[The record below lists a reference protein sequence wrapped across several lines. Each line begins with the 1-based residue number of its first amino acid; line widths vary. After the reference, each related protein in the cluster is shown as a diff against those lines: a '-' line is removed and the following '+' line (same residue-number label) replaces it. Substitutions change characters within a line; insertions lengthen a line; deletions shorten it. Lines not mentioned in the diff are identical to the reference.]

1 MLKKF
6 ITYILTV
13 CMVCS
18 LACSIPFTADAAGP
32 VQYSTIIVKQNPKP
46 LMWDMSV
53 MSSADGGYTF
63 SSGELMIT
71 NNYAG
76 TISENVYRYTT
87 PASGGNTMNLHFKNE
102 AGDIIS
108 QDDGIYTIEIP
119 VTIKKDSGNTGGS
132 YWVAKTMFALPTP
145 DYANVVFNINGKGPV
160 YKKDLD
166 NATANLYK
174 WIDANTAGTTYT
186 FHMVINNTG
195 DNAFVNLYLNN
206 NNTVLKLESD
216 TYTYEA
222 AGKLNNIS
230 SIHMFNYASN
240 NLTNFEIGN
249 VALWQGGKDDKP
261 GSFKDV
267 EWNIVGNDLVF
278 TGAPSTSYNIKAKN
292 LGSNVDVYTSQIET
306 NEHGKAELSLGGLSS
321 DNISNPGKYLVYLS
335 DIEYEGVANA
345 GISIYVGA
353 EAMLDNVDTYI
364 GSAASAEDKNIFK
377 QCFMKNTSIDASE
390 AQAVMDMYTALDSES
405 KTYVA
410 EETSAQNGFAEFS
423 KLVKLTSLWGGALPS
438 IPVDSSANSII
449 TVTEAGS
456 VKPSYW
462 DVSSTNGK
470 AAAISS
476 TNSGTDRHKAS
487 ITVGDYVHEL
497 HYNNSTSDAAPV
509 ISYEDDN
516 IVYTMRSASTDEI
529 RFTNTDYNL
538 IDMTKDGVY
547 TFKLPLSANAAMDV
561 ACYWND
567 GPSYWTAGAT
577 AYSKLCGTVQLS
589 GDNTVKNLYMQF
601 TSIAINK
608 MTVDVYWGDTKL
620 GTYESAYNNSPAGGA
635 VAGMV
640 SGISLKVSSAASGN
654 QLKLGDI
661 KFWSSSKANEPSDDN
676 LTCSFDSESGKLT
689 IDGEAGEEY
698 LIRLLKPV
706 GISGIDAFTSVY
718 DENIYEGVKTLTDIC
733 GYELTSATDEHREY
747 TLPTLNP
754 GMYKLDIF
762 KPGSGTPIYSTEI
775 YNKINSILVPSD
787 IIANITDADFV
798 DVYKNAGYSADE
810 ATEIQTAASSVSDG
824 SALSSM
830 TELDISKL
838 YAAVVARSLV
848 ENKLSDDA
856 SVNSVLSKLSDLGI
870 DTTAFV
876 LLKANN
882 DRAVVMD
889 EIYAV
894 NPTTFTELVTELKS
908 IAVLNGVKNALV
920 DSEAQTFI
928 STIGNTKYDGADE
941 NGKLAIAAAVKGGD
955 YLTIEALSA
964 AMDGV
969 TLEPGSALGN
979 NNNNNNNNNNYTGDK
994 LDTGSSGGGT
1004 SIPVIPVI
1012 PQGSKYSDVPDN
1024 HWASQYIEA
1033 MTKQGIVSGYN
1044 GSFNPDNTVTRAEYL
1059 KMLCGIFKVDGAD
1072 STDFAD
1078 VLLTDWYAPYVGG
1091 AKKAGLIEGT
1101 GTGFNPNGD
1110 ITRQDAA
1117 VMLTRFMK
1125 YAGIELDAGGDLNY
1139 SDADDISDYANEAIQ
1154 ILTGMG
1160 ILNGV
1165 GDGRVAPLDL
1175 MTRAQAAKM
1184 LFFAID

>member
-1 MLKKF
+1 
-6 ITYILTV
+6 
-13 CMVCS
+13 MV
-18 LACSIPFTADAAGP
+18 FD
-32 VQYSTIIVKQNPKP
+32 
-46 LMWDMSV
+46 
-53 MSSADGGYTF
+53 
-63 SSGELMIT
+63 
-71 NNYAG
+71 
-76 TISENVYRYTT
+76 
-87 PASGGNTMNLHFKNE
+87 
-102 AGDIIS
+102 
-108 QDDGIYTIEIP
+108 
-119 VTIKKDSGNTGGS
+119 
-132 YWVAKTMFALPTP
+132 
-145 DYANVVFNINGKGPV
+145 
-160 YKKDLD
+160 
-166 NATANLYK
+166 
-174 WIDANTAGTTYT
+174 
-186 FHMVINNTG
+186 NTG
-195 DNAFVNLYLNN
+195 DNTVISLYRNGSIDTDYPYNYICSGKFNDISAICLF
-206 NNTVLKLESD
+206 SD
-216 TYTYEA
+216 Y
-222 AGKLNNIS
+222 
-230 SIHMFNYASN
+230 HN
-240 NLTNFEIGN
+240 NLIDIKIED
-249 VALWQGGKDDKP
+249 VVLWKGILSDKP
-261 GSFKDV
+261 SEIKNV
-267 EWNIVGNDLVF
+267 EWNIVGDNLVF
-278 TGAPSTSYNIKAKN
+278 NGTPSTSYNIKAKKS
-292 LGSNVDVYTSQIET
+292 SNGTEVYTGSIT
-306 NEHGKAELSLGGLSS
+306 TDSSGKAELSLGGLSS
-321 DNISNPGKYLVYLS
+321 DNVSNPGEYLVYLS
-335 DIEYEGVANA
+335 DNEYENISNA
-345 GISIYVGA
+345 KISLYVGA
-353 EAMLDNVDTYI
+353 EAMLDSVDTYI
-364 GSAASAEDKNIFK
+364 GSAASAEDKSIFK
-377 QCFMKNTSIDASE
+377 KCFMKNASIDADE
-390 AQAVMDMYTALDSES
+390 AQTVMDMYSALDSES
-405 KTYVA
+405 KAYVA

-423 KLVKLTSLWGGALPS
+423 KLVKLTSLWGGALPN
-438 IPVDSSANSII
+438 IPADTSANSII
-449 TVTEAGS
+449 KVSEAGS

-462 DVSSTNGK
+462 DVSSFNSAESEEK
-470 AAAISS
+470 NMAAAGKPAYYRY
-476 TNSGTDRHKAS
+476 TLTSGDF
-487 ITVGDYVHEL
+487 ITES
-497 HYNNSTSDAAPV
+497 HYSNTAAAPE
-509 ISYEDDN
+509 ISFSGDD
-516 IVYTMRSASTDEI
+516 IVYTVKAANSGPIT
-529 RFTNTDYNL
+529 FTMNGNKL
-538 IDMTKDGVY
+538 IDRTKDCVY
-547 TFKLPLSANAAMDV
+547 TFKIPVSANGNITLD
-561 ACYWND
+561 YGWID
-567 GPSYWTAGAT
+567 GSHVW
-577 AYSKLCGTVQLS
+577 S
-589 GDNTVKNLYMQF
+589 GDNSGTFAYNRSSGSVSISGDSSVNSVYMQF
-601 TSIAINK
+601 TSTANGNLNVTAYVNDSQISTKDEAYITTNAAGVVSRLRFLIN
-608 MTVDVYWGDTKL
+608 GAAAGTKV
-620 GTYESAYNNSPAGGA
+620 NF
-635 VAGMV
+635 
-640 SGISLKVSSAASGN
+640 
-654 QLKLGDI
+654 GDI
-661 KFWSSSKANEPSDDN
+661 KFWSGTKSQEPSDDS
-676 LTCSFDSESGKLT
+676 LSCSFDSESGKLT
-689 IDGEAGEEY
+689 IDGEAGEAY
-698 LIRLLKPV
+698 LIRVLKPV

-718 DENIYEGVKTLTDIC
+718 DENTYEDVKALTDIC

-762 KPGSGTPIYSTEI
+762 KPGFGTPIYSTVI
-775 YNKINSILVPSD
+775 YNKINSILSHSD
-787 IIANITDADFV
+787 IMTNITDADFV
-798 DVYKNAGYSADE
+798 DVYTNAGYTADE

-838 YAAVVARSLV
+838 YAAVLARSLV

-908 IAVLNGVKNALV
+908 IAVLNGVKNARV

-941 NGKLAIAAAVKGGD
+941 NGKLTIAAAVKGGD

-969 TLEPGSALGN
+969 TLESGSAPG
-979 NNNNNNNNNNYTGDK
+979 NNNNNNNNNYTGDK

-1091 AKKAGLIEGT
+1091 AKKAGLIEGI